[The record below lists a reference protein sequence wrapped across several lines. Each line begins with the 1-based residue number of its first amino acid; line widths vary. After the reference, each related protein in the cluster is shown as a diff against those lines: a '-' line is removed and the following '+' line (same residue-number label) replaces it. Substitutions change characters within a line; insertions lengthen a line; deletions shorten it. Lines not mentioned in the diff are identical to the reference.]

1 MLKKEVWELFS
12 INYQSREPIYEQLYN
27 NVVRLIGMGVLSPH
41 EKLPTVRALAQQLGI
56 NPNTVSKSYQM
67 LEQNG
72 YIYSSVGKGSFVA
85 DSSVIM
91 NGKQEEA
98 KKNLI
103 KAIKTASDVGISK
116 DEVTTVV
123 NDIYFGGDGK

>member
-1 MLKKEVWELFS
+1 MFTS
-12 INYQSREPIYEQLYN
+12 NYQSREPIYEQLYN

-72 YIYSSVGKGSFVA
+72 YIYSAVGKGSFVA
-85 DSSVIM
+85 DNSAVI

-98 KKNLI
+98 KKDLV
-103 KAIKTASDVGISK
+103 KALKTASDVGIAK
-116 DEVTTVV
+116 EEVIAAV

>member
-1 MLKKEVWELFS
+1 MFT

-27 NVVRLIGMGVLSPH
+27 NVVRLIGMGVFSTH

-72 YIYSSVGKGSFVA
+72 YIYSAVGKGSFVA
-85 DSSVIM
+85 DNSAVV
-91 NGKQEEA
+91 NGKREEA
-98 KKNLI
+98 KKELV
-103 KAIKTASDVGISK
+103 KAVKAASDVGITK
-116 DEVTTVV
+116 EEVIAAV

>member
-1 MLKKEVWELFS
+1 MFA

-72 YIYSSVGKGSFVA
+72 YIYSAVGKGS
-85 DSSVIM
+85 

-98 KKNLI
+98 KKDLV
-103 KAIKTASDVGISK
+103 KALKTASDVGIAK
-116 DEVTTVV
+116 EEVIAAV

>member
-1 MLKKEVWELFS
+1 MFA

-72 YIYSSVGKGSFVA
+72 YIYSAVGKGSFVA
-85 DSSVIM
+85 DNSAVI

-98 KKNLI
+98 KKDLV
-103 KAIKTASDVGISK
+103 KALKTASDVGIEK
-116 DEVTTVV
+116 EEVIAAV

>member
-1 MLKKEVWELFS
+1 MFA

-72 YIYSSVGKGSFVA
+72 YIYSAVGKGSFVA
-85 DSSVIM
+85 DNSTVI
-91 NGKQEEA
+91 NVKLEEA
-98 KKNLI
+98 KKDLI
-103 KAIKTASDVGISK
+103 KALKTASDVGITK
-116 DEVTTVV
+116 EEVIAAV

>member
-1 MLKKEVWELFS
+1 MFT

-27 NVVRLIGMGVLSPH
+27 NVVRLIGMGVFSPH

-72 YIYSSVGKGSFVA
+72 YIYSAVGKGSFVA
-85 DSSVIM
+85 DNSAVV
-91 NGKQEEA
+91 NGKREEA
-98 KKNLI
+98 KKELV
-103 KAIKTASDVGISK
+103 KAVKAASDVGITK
-116 DEVTTVV
+116 EEVIAAV

>member
-1 MLKKEVWELFS
+1 MFA

-27 NVVRLIGMGVLSPH
+27 NVVRLIGMGVLSPR

-72 YIYSSVGKGSFVA
+72 YIYSAVGKGSFVA
-85 DSSVIM
+85 DNSTVI
-91 NGKQEEA
+91 NGKLEEA
-98 KKNLI
+98 KKDLI
-103 KAIKTASDVGISK
+103 KALKTASDVGITK
-116 DEVTTVV
+116 EEVIAAV

>member
-1 MLKKEVWELFS
+1 MFT
-12 INYQSREPIYEQLYN
+12 INYQSREPIYDQLYN
-27 NVVRLIGMGVLSPH
+27 NVVKLIGMDILHPH
-41 EKLPTVRALAQQLGI
+41 DKLPTVRAMAQQLGI

-72 YIYSSVGKGSFVA
+72 YIYSAVGKGSFVA
-85 DSSVIM
+85 DNSAVI

-98 KKNLI
+98 KKDLV
-103 KAIKTASDVGISK
+103 KALTTASDVGIAK
-116 DEVTTVV
+116 EEVIAAV

>member
-1 MLKKEVWELFS
+1 MFA

-27 NVVRLIGMGVLSPH
+27 NVVRLIGMGVLSPR

-72 YIYSSVGKGSFVA
+72 YIYSAVGKGSFVA
-85 DSSVIM
+85 DNSTVI
-91 NGKQEEA
+91 NVKLEEA
-98 KKNLI
+98 KKDLI
-103 KAIKTASDVGISK
+103 KALKTASDVGITK
-116 DEVTTVV
+116 EEVIAAV

>member
-1 MLKKEVWELFS
+1 MFS

-27 NVVRLIGMGVLSPH
+27 DVVRMISMGVLSPH

-72 YIYSSVGKGSFVA
+72 YIYSAVGKGSFVA
-85 DSSVIM
+85 DSKVLI
-91 NGKQEEA
+91 NGIREEA
-98 KKNLI
+98 KSNLVHAVK
-103 KAIKTASDVGISK
+103 KAADVGITFQEAP
-116 DEVTTVV
+116 DTVNSV
-123 NDIYFGGDGK
+123 YYGGEKE

>member
-1 MLKKEVWELFS
+1 MFS

-27 NVVRLIGMGVLSPH
+27 NVIRLIGMGVLSPH

-72 YIYSSVGKGSFVA
+72 YIYSTVGKGSFVA
-85 DSSVIM
+85 DSSAIV

-98 KKNLI
+98 KKNLV
-103 KAIKTASDVGISK
+103 KALKSASDVGITK
-116 DEVTTVV
+116 AEVLAVV

>member
-1 MLKKEVWELFS
+1 MFA

-72 YIYSSVGKGSFVA
+72 YIYSAVGKGSFVA
-85 DSSVIM
+85 DNSAVI

-98 KKNLI
+98 KKDLI
-103 KAIKTASDVGISK
+103 KALKTASDVGITK
-116 DEVTTVV
+116 EEVIAAV

>member
-1 MLKKEVWELFS
+1 MFT

-27 NVVRLIGMGVLSPH
+27 NVVRLIGMGVFSPH

-72 YIYSSVGKGSFVA
+72 YIYSAVGKGSFVA
-85 DSSVIM
+85 DNSAVV
-91 NGKQEEA
+91 NGKREEA
-98 KKNLI
+98 KKELV
-103 KAIKTASDVGISK
+103 KAVKAASDVGITNE
-116 DEVTTVV
+116 EVIAAV

>member
-1 MLKKEVWELFS
+1 MFT

-27 NVVRLIGMGVLSPH
+27 NVVRLIGMGVFSPH

-72 YIYSSVGKGSFVA
+72 YIYSAVGKGSFVA
-85 DSSVIM
+85 DNSAVV
-91 NGKQEEA
+91 NGKREEA
-98 KKNLI
+98 KKELV
-103 KAIKTASDVGISK
+103 KAVKAASDVGITK
-116 DEVTTVV
+116 EEVIAAVS
-123 NDIYFGGDGK
+123 DIYFGGDGK

>member
-1 MLKKEVWELFS
+1 MFA

-27 NVVRLIGMGVLSPH
+27 NVVRLIGMGVFSPH

-72 YIYSSVGKGSFVA
+72 YIYSAVGKGSFVA
-85 DSSVIM
+85 DNSAVV
-91 NGKQEEA
+91 NGKREEA
-98 KKNLI
+98 KKELV
-103 KAIKTASDVGISK
+103 KAVKAASDVGITK
-116 DEVTTVV
+116 EEVIAAV

>member
-1 MLKKEVWELFS
+1 MFA

-72 YIYSSVGKGSFVA
+72 YIYSAVGKGSFVA
-85 DSSVIM
+85 DNSAVI

-98 KKNLI
+98 KKDLV
-103 KAIKTASDVGISK
+103 KALKTASDVGIAK
-116 DEVTTVV
+116 EEVIAAV